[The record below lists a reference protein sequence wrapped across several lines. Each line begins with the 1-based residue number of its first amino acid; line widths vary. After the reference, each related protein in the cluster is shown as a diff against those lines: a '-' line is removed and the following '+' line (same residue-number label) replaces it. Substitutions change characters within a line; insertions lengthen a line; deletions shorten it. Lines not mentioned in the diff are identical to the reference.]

1 MKMVAREVK
10 SNDHPPNFRRIEVL
24 VSFWSQKDS
33 PSYVTV
39 FLEKKDQ
46 MTPSKIRTS
55 AIQKARQFLSRIPPF
70 HLDESTLSSLKQ
82 KTAPLNA
89 E

>member
-1 MKMVAREVK
+1 MVAREIK
-10 SNDHPPNFRRIEVL
+10 SDDHPRDFKHIEVL
-24 VSFWSQKDS
+24 VSFWYQKDS

-39 FLEKKDQ
+39 FLEKKDG

-82 KTAPLNA
+82 KAALLNA